1 MSRMGEFWERLICVF
16 LPDRCIFCNTVIEP
30 LTLCCDECRDELHTV
45 RPPVCAYCGR
55 SRTDCVCKQH
65 RHSYEAVVAPFY
77 YSGAARQGV
86 RRLKR
91 WDDPKA
97 IRFFASQ
104 MAAVVRREFPDLDFD
119 GVCGVPMTDKDVR
132 RRGYNQSELLAKT
145 VAEILGLPLCPVLV
159 KRYQTVPQKALKRT
173 ERSGNVLGVFD
184 VTELLPGRRMLLV
197 DDLVTTG
204 STVGECAKMLK
215 LAGAKTVTVV
225 AIAVS
230 APQPPGEPVPGETV
244 SS

>member
-1 MSRMGEFWERLICVF
+1 MSRIREFWERFICIF

-30 LTLCCDECRDELHTV
+30 LTLCCDECRGELHTV
-45 RPPVCAYCGR
+45 RPPVCVYCGR
-55 SRTDCVCKQH
+55 SREDCTCKQH
-65 RHSYEAVVAPFY
+65 RHPYEAVVAPFY
-77 YSGAARQGV
+77 YSGAARQGI

-97 IRFFASQ
+97 IRFFAAQ
-104 MAAVVRREFPDLDFD
+104 MAAVVRREFPDLAFD

-132 RRGYNQSELLAKT
+132 RRGYNQSVLLAKA
-145 VAEILGLPLCPVLV
+145 VAEILELPLCDVLV
-159 KRYQTVPQKALKRT
+159 KRYQTAPQKALKRT

-184 VTELLPGRRMLLV
+184 VTDMLHGKRVLLV

-215 LAGAKTVTVV
+215 LAGAETVTVV

-230 APQPPGEPVPGETV
+230 APQP
-244 SS
+244 SSGQSPST